1 MVEHTGWFDRVA
13 TALLIVGTI
22 AVCLPILLAL
32 VVVSMPDGQELQ
44 AVYFIPGG
52 HFLENM
58 ARAWTREDLGRQ
70 IVNSLVMAA
79 GITVGKIAI
88 CIISAFAL
96 VYFQFRYRQIIFW
109 MIFATLMLPIEV
121 RIVPT
126 YEVASNA
133 LLPAQ
138 QIATFLGFDLNLQWS
153 LLNSYWGLT
162 LPLIASATATFLY
175 RQFFLSVPEELCEAA
190 RIDGAGPLTF
200 FFYILLPM
208 SLTTTAA
215 LSVILF
221 IYGWNQ
227 YLWPLLITTDSSMST
242 VVVGVAQQIAV
253 DEADPKWNMV
263 MAAAIIATLPPVLV
277 VLLLQRW
284 FVKGLVD
291 AEK

>member
-1 MVEHTGWFDRVA
+1 M
-13 TALLIVGTI
+13 
-22 AVCLPILLAL
+22 
-32 VVVSMPDGQELQ
+32 
-44 AVYFIPGG
+44 
-52 HFLENM
+52 
-58 ARAWTREDLGRQ
+58 
-70 IVNSLVMAA
+70 
-79 GITVGKIAI
+79 
-88 CIISAFAL
+88 
-96 VYFQFRYRQIIFW
+96 
-109 MIFATLMLPIEV
+109 
-121 RIVPT
+121 
-126 YEVASNA
+126 
-133 LLPAQ
+133 
-138 QIATFLGFDLNLQWS
+138 
-153 LLNSYWGLT
+153 
-162 LPLIASATATFLY
+162 IASATATFLY